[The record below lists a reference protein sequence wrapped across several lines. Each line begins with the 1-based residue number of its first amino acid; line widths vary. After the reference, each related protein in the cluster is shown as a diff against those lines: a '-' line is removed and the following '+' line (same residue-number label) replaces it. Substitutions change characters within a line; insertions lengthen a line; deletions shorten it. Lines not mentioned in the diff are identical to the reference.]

1 MSNEDKDEADEGSQS
16 IFDLFEPP
24 PEGGPSSFG
33 KVPVVRGEE
42 GSDSENAE
50 LSQKMAD
57 AEAEAAGLQHWTEPA
72 TGKMPAAF
80 EATRSQ
86 RIEREALR
94 PSWQGDDGGW
104 DGPDLTEALES
115 IDEMDDD
122 LDLIADPVVETP
134 EAVTTSDSLDTVQ
147 ELGWDRDEPSPVV
160 EPAESAVVDPSEG
173 RLAPSPEPHTA
184 PAPTAATT
192 ERVAGGESAVGSES
206 PTGGVASTTSR
217 VPVTGVE
224 SASTRNGGLSSR
236 SFEPARSERD
246 SDALATPT
254 SAPTPEPVG
263 RDLSSDATRV
273 LQGTSVGE
281 DALLREKTD
290 DRLESRRVDE
300 TEKGRAAGAPS
311 PPALRSRGDSSSD
324 APTAPGLF
332 SDSSDDV
339 GVFAADPPALDLTE
353 PKEESPSAAP
363 SPVRNEEY
371 GRLVAEDK
379 PGRNIP
385 QAIAVGVALGAVV
398 LVSMALGPVYIL
410 GVVAL
415 VALLAVV
422 ELYNAM
428 RIAGLRPANLLGI
441 FGAVALPL
449 AAYYR
454 GDSAFTLVFALSL
467 VFGMLWYIVGADSE
481 RPVLNLSL
489 TLLGVAWIG
498 GLGAFAGL
506 ILRNDR
512 GVQYLASTI
521 LMVVV
526 FDTLAYFGGRAFGS
540 RPFHRASPNK
550 TWEGTLA
557 GFIGSVFTG
566 AALWAT
572 PLSFIDMWSNELVAA
587 LALGAAVGLAA
598 PIGDLAESLVKRDL
612 GIKDMGTILPGH
624 GGVLDRIDGLL
635 FALPTAYYLAL
646 SLRFVWQ

>member
-1 MSNEDKDEADEGSQS
+1 MSTEDKDEAEEGSQS

-33 KVPVVRGEE
+33 KVPVVRGED

-50 LSQKMAD
+50 LSQKMAA
-57 AEAEAAGLQHWTEPA
+57 AEAEAAGLQPWTEPA
-72 TGKMPAAF
+72 SGKMPAAF

-86 RIEREALR
+86 RIEKEALR

-104 DGPDLTEALES
+104 DGPDLTEALDS

-122 LDLIADPVVETP
+122 DLDLINEPVIEPIESVESAPSTD
-134 EAVTTSDSLDTVQ
+134 ALDTVQ
-147 ELGWDRDEPSPVV
+147 ELGWDRDEPSPV
-160 EPAESAVVDPSEG
+160 AESVESDVVDSSEG
-173 RLAPSPEPHTA
+173 RLAPSPDRETA
-184 PAPTAATT
+184 SLPKQSSPNAVAP
-192 ERVAGGESAVGSES
+192 
-206 PTGGVASTTSR
+206 
-217 VPVTGVE
+217 
-224 SASTRNGGLSSR
+224 RNGATSTR
-236 SFEPARSERD
+236 SFEPRRPDRDIESRTAPSPAPSPAAADRDQESKPIRLLDAPSEKPGDTAGDGTARDGTAS
-246 SDALATPT
+246 L
-254 SAPTPEPVG
+254 PTPSSLDGGG
-263 RDLSSDATRV
+263 RSDTGV
-273 LQGTSVGE
+273 
-281 DALLREKTD
+281 
-290 DRLESRRVDE
+290 
-300 TEKGRAAGAPS
+300 PS
-311 PPALRSRGDSSSD
+311 PPALRPRDERPDSSD

-332 SDSSDDV
+332 SEEPDEPKEI
-339 GVFAADPPALDLTE
+339 GVFSTDAPALDLTE
-353 PKEESPSAAP
+353 RGRDKPSSAP
-363 SPVRNEEY
+363 SPTRGRQDY
-371 GRLVAEDK
+371 GALLEDDK

-398 LVSMALGPVYIL
+398 LVAMVLGPVYIL
-410 GVVAL
+410 AVVAL
-415 VALLAVV
+415 VSLLAVV

-467 VFGMLWYIVGADSE
+467 IFGMLWYIVGADSE

-489 TLLGVAWIG
+489 TLLGVAWVG
-498 GLGAFAGL
+498 GLGGFAGL

-550 TWEGTLA
+550 TWEGTVA
-557 GFIGSVFTG
+557 GFMGSVFTG

-572 PLSFIDMWSNELVAA
+572 PLSFIDMWSDELVAA